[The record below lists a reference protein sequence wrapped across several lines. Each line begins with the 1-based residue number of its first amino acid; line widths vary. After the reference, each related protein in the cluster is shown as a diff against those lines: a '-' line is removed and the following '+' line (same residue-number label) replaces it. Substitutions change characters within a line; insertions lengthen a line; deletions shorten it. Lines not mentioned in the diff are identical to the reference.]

1 MMDDIKGVIVTLL
14 IAIVV
19 SYIVTGLIIAA
30 LILVGAMTFKD
41 IDTIGNMIGFVVG
54 IVVTMFIFDVRY
66 G

>member
-1 MMDDIKGVIVTLL
+1 MLDDIKGVIVTLL
-14 IAIVV
+14 IAIVL
-19 SYIVTGLIIAA
+19 SYIITGLIIAA

-41 IDTIGNMIGFVVG
+41 INTTGNMIGFVVG